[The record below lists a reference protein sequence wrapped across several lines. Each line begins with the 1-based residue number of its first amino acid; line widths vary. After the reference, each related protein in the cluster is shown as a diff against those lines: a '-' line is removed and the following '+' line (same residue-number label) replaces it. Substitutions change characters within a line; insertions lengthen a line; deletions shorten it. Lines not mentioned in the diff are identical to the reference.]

1 MFKAEYV
8 LKISFRDWQS
18 IKRSSCF
25 ARSSRRAHDL
35 PVALRVRMAPHICN
49 TYDALPAA
57 TAVAQRT
64 GSAAL
69 IKLSGDAG
77 SYAACG
83 MATAH
88 NLGGL

>member
-1 MFKAEYV
+1 MAFDK
-8 LKISFRDWQS
+8 KIIVFCMQQLT
-18 IKRSSCF
+18 C
-25 ARSSRRAHDL
+25 ARL
-35 PVALRVRMAPHICN
+35 PVALRMRMAPHICN
-49 TYDALPAA
+49 TYAALPAA

>member
-1 MFKAEYV
+1 LAVDKKIIV
-8 LKISFRDWQS
+8 LCTQQLT
-18 IKRSSCF
+18 C
-25 ARSSRRAHDL
+25 ARL

-83 MATAH
+83 MASAH

>member
-1 MFKAEYV
+1 LAVDK
-8 LKISFRDWQS
+8 KIIVFCTQ
-18 IKRSSCF
+18 
-25 ARSSRRAHDL
+25 SRRVHAL

-83 MATAH
+83 MASAH